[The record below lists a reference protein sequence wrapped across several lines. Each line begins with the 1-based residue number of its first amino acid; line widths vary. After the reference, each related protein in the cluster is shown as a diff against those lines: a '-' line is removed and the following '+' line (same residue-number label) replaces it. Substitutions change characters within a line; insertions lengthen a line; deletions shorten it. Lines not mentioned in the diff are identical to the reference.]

1 MIYYPLNLLRT
12 VCRAVTRVY
21 GAWVKMMHKKRWA
34 ALVLA
39 AASFLRL
46 MQDRAAESM
55 GLFAATGVVLIAAV
69 VVYLIYRTRNKRE

>member
-1 MIYYPLNLLRT
+1 MD
-12 VCRAVTRVY
+12 
-21 GAWVKMMHKKRWA
+21 KRMPAFVLCLA

-55 GLFAATGVVLIAAV
+55 GLFAATGVALIAAV

>member
-1 MIYYPLNLLRT
+1 MD
-12 VCRAVTRVY
+12 
-21 GAWVKMMHKKRWA
+21 KRMPAFVLCLA
-34 ALVLA
+34 ALALV

-46 MQDRAAESM
+46 IQDRAAESM

>member
-1 MIYYPLNLLRT
+1 MD
-12 VCRAVTRVY
+12 
-21 GAWVKMMHKKRWA
+21 KRMPAFVLCLA

-55 GLFAATGVVLIAAV
+55 GLFAARGVVLIAAV

>member
-1 MIYYPLNLLRT
+1 MD
-12 VCRAVTRVY
+12 
-21 GAWVKMMHKKRWA
+21 KRMPAFVMCLA

-55 GLFAATGVVLIAAV
+55 GLFIVTAAVLLAAV

>member
-1 MIYYPLNLLRT
+1 MD
-12 VCRAVTRVY
+12 
-21 GAWVKMMHKKRWA
+21 KRMPAFVLCLA

-46 MQDRAAESM
+46 MQDRAAESL
-55 GLFAATGVVLIAAV
+55 GRFAATGVVLIAAV

>member
-1 MIYYPLNLLRT
+1 MD
-12 VCRAVTRVY
+12 
-21 GAWVKMMHKKRWA
+21 KRMPAFVLCLA

-46 MQDRAAESM
+46 MQDRPAESM
-55 GLFAATGVVLIAAV
+55 GLFIVTAAVLLAAV

>member
-1 MIYYPLNLLRT
+1 MD
-12 VCRAVTRVY
+12 
-21 GAWVKMMHKKRWA
+21 KRMPAFVLCLA

-39 AASFLRL
+39 ASRCSRL

>member
-1 MIYYPLNLLRT
+1 MD
-12 VCRAVTRVY
+12 
-21 GAWVKMMHKKRWA
+21 KRMPAFVLCLA

-55 GLFAATGVVLIAAV
+55 GLFAATAV